1 MISYV
6 RGRSAAIAV
15 QLKKKKS
22 GGVFAGSRAANRI
35 IKENKKDKVGLR
47 FDGKKKVKQLSAHSE
62 AWVTI
67 QNNAQRTV
75 I

>member
-1 MISYV
+1 MCV
-6 RGRSAAIAV
+6 GAAQ
-15 QLKKKKS
+15 QLPYS
-22 GGVFAGSRAANRI
+22 LRRRRVGVYFAGSRAANRI